1 MIYNNQDHSPTKFTL
16 VTGFTGEPVVQYD
29 VPVPVV
35 EKMIKMTNNRYKL
48 LQINFDVNAPEYSAL
63 EQILWIVLINQL
75 NCVL

>member
-16 VTGFTGEPVVQYD
+16 VTDFTGEQVVQYD